1 MGPSRGG
8 GGASTLSIDLMTKI
22 MTWAATVLK
31 FAAILFVASTAYIL
45 YGVYG
50 GHLAHAVDA
59 RILANLQLMGQI
71 MAASGA
77 VGAICLVILT
87 HEEIAYCVVVGIVG
101 VGYLL
106 GLPLMVAGQ
115 VSSQAA
121 QAGQIITRW
130 SSATGQAILVIV
142 GIRVLMEIARFI
154 QEAPNRRAR
163 LEEQEGVERPKAGKA
178 KRVPWY
184 RLARCWEMPFCHE
197 AIMEMCPAFKA
208 RKSCWRLRQ
217 GCNCDP
223 YLIEALLRK
232 GAGKEISMQDAAY
245 LRTDLVEGRKTSSHR
260 TRECRNCPIFIEH
273 QRQKFRVLNPL
284 LIIATIIALLAAY
297 PIMRGLYTTF
307 IRTVATLANH
317 LAYGSQVP
325 VGDWVMALDSPT
337 VWIFFYIIV
346 GLLVMSY
353 VLKAIEWAI
362 LVRKIL

>member
-1 MGPSRGG
+1 LGPSRGG
-8 GGASTLSIDLMTKI
+8 RGASTLSIDLVTKVL
-22 MTWAATVLK
+22 TWAATVFK
-31 FAAILFVASTAYIL
+31 FAVILFIASTAYIL

-50 GHLAHAVDA
+50 GHLSHAVDA
-59 RILANLQLMGQI
+59 RILSNLQLMGQV
-71 MAASGA
+71 MAASGTI
-77 VGAICLVILT
+77 GAICLVILT
-87 HEEIAYCVVVGIVG
+87 HEEIAFSVVIALVG

-154 QEAPNRRAR
+154 QEAPTRRAR
-163 LEEQEGVERPKAGKA
+163 LEEREGVERPKAAKA

-197 AIMEMCPAFKA
+197 AIKEMCPAYKA
-208 RKSCWRLRQ
+208 RKSCWRIGQ

-232 GAGKEISMQDAAY
+232 GAGKEVSPQDATY
-245 LRTDLVEGRKTSSHR
+245 MRTDLAEGRKTSSQR

-273 QRQKFRVLNPL
+273 QRQKFRVLNPV
-284 LIIATIIALLAAY
+284 LIVATVILLLAAY
-297 PIMRGLYTTF
+297 PVMRGLYAAF
-307 IRTVATLANH
+307 IRTVATLANR